1 MRAYERF
8 LKYIKFDTKSDE
20 VSGKTPSSE
29 GQRVLAEEL
38 GEELKALGFTD
49 VKVDANA
56 YVTCHVPATAG
67 FEGALAVGFIAH
79 MDTSPDFSGKD
90 VKVQIIEN
98 YDGGVVALGE
108 SGRVLD
114 PAEFEHL
121 STLRGRT
128 LITTDGTTLLGA
140 DDKAGVAEIMTV
152 LEMLITENIPHGP
165 LAICFTPDEEI
176 GEGADHFD
184 AEGFGTVCAYTVD
197 GSAEG
202 EIEFENFNAY
212 AAKFTVTGKN
222 IHPGDA
228 KNKMIN
234 AALVAH
240 EIVSMLPSAETPA
253 HTEAYEGFYHLCSVT
268 GCAESAELDFIV
280 RDHDAHMMNARIA
293 TLRHIEKILNEKYGK
308 GTVELTAREQYRNMR
323 EVIERHAYTVNIAKE
338 VISSLGISPI
348 SNPVRG
354 GTDGARISFMG
365 IPCPNLGTGG
375 YAFHGP
381 FEHVTVEGMDVSV
394 DIIIGIIKAYSTL
407 SAHSLT

>member
-8 LKYIKFDTKSDE
+8 LNYIKFDTASSDT
-20 VSGKTPSSE
+20 SGVTPSTE
-29 GQRVLAEEL
+29 GQRVLAEALCREL
-38 GEELKALGFTD
+38 IALG
-49 VKVDANA
+49 VENAHVDENA
-56 YVTCHVPATAG
+56 YVMCHLPATSGYEDA
-67 FEGALAVGFIAH
+67 ASVGFIAH

-90 VKVQIIEN
+90 VNVQIIEN
-98 YDGGVVALGE
+98 YDGGLVKLGD

-121 STLRGRT
+121 PALAGRT

-140 DDKAGVAEIMTV
+140 DDKAGIAEIMTAI
-152 LEMLITENIPHGP
+152 EMIIKGDVPHGP
-165 LAICFTPDEEI
+165 LAFCFTPDEEI
-176 GEGADHFD
+176 GEGADHFNV
-184 AEGFGTVCAYTVD
+184 EKFGTASAYTVD

-212 AAKFTVTGKN
+212 GAKFDIIGRN

-228 KNKMIN
+228 KDKMIN

-240 EIVSMLPSAETPA
+240 EIVSMLPAGDTPA
-253 HTEAYEGFYHLCSVT
+253 HTEGYEGFYHLTDVE
-268 GCAESAELDFIV
+268 GCAEKASLSFII
-280 RDHDAHMMNARIA
+280 RDHDADMMRARLA
-293 TLRHIEKILNEKYGK
+293 TLRHIEKLMCEKYGEGNVK
-308 GTVELTAREQYRNMR
+308 LTLSEQYRNMKEIIEQYPHTVEIAR
-323 EVIERHAYTVNIAKE
+323 EVIKG
-338 VISSLGISPI
+338 LGMTPI

-381 FEHVTVEGMDVSV
+381 YEHITAEGMDACV
-394 DIIIGIIKAYSTL
+394 GIIMGLVAAYASRR
-407 SAHSLT
+407 A